1 MSRETDTKPGGKLY
15 DEVMQ
20 RGVDVARK
28 VTEADGPLHFDAT
41 EAETL
46 RVLMLGLQQQAK
58 IAQQTNYA
66 IAAALYR
73 KHLQIVGHEHDD
85 GTFTVDL
92 VLKAAPVDEVATH

>member
-28 VTEADGPLHFDAT
+28 VTEADGPLHFNAT
-41 EAETL
+41 EADTL
-46 RVLMLGLQQQAK
+46 RVLMLGLQRQAH
-58 IAQQTNYA
+58 IAQQVN
-66 IAAALYR
+66 IVVAAALYR
-73 KHLQIVGHEHDD
+73 KHLQIVHHENSD

-92 VLKAAPVDEVATH
+92 RPAPPDDAPVAVH

>member
-1 MSRETDTKPGGKLY
+1 MSSKEDTQPGGKLY
-15 DEVMQ
+15 NEAMA

-28 VTEADGPLHFDAT
+28 VTESDGPLHFNAT

-46 RVLMLGLQQQAK
+46 RVLMLGLQRQAH
-58 IAQQTNYA
+58 IAQETNYA

-73 KHLQIVGHEHDD
+73 KHLQIVSHASDD

-92 VLKAAPVDEVATH
+92 VVEPEPQPETVN